1 MYISIIIKF
10 CSQHFFYFIWR
21 KLWFAVK
28 FSILILTEPYVFEL
42 RQQYFSFSSF
52 LHVGFPNPCCRLVG
66 QHDKVFTY
74 KLLQFQ
80 IDHNSI
86 WFLSPRSC
94 ESSIILRYIALCA
107 LASFPNYLQLI
118 WAHFQFCNPRYF
130 QIRNPNAPSAGQWSC
145 RRRNSLFPFRISI
158 EMLRTSCATGRRSP
172 LHFHFATDLDDRH
185 WGIRRIWTPALEVI
199 R

>member
-1 MYISIIIKF
+1 MFLSCVNNIFPFLLFCTSGFPTPAADWLDSMTKYLLTNYFSSKLIIIQYDFVNK
-10 CSQHFFYFIWR
+10 
-21 KLWFAVK
+21 KLWK
-28 FSILILTEPYVFEL
+28 YHHLEIY
-42 RQQYFSFSSF
+42 
-52 LHVGFPNPCCRLVG
+52 
-66 QHDKVFTY
+66 
-74 KLLQFQ
+74 
-80 IDHNSI
+80 
-86 WFLSPRSC
+86 RS
-94 ESSIILRYIALCA
+94 LCA

-158 EMLRTSCATGRRSP
+158 EMLRTSCATGRRPP
-172 LHFHFATDLDDRH
+172 LHFHFATDLDGRH